1 MRSRHRLLALPFIFV
16 MIVVAWVR
24 FPRTAVI
31 EWNELHQVIDGFGA
45 SAANFLEPLPPE
57 MADFFFA
64 TSGLGLSLLR
74 IQVVPSTGDCKSQ
87 FVPYAEQ
94 CLEVHAGATILKGE
108 LAIARQA
115 AERGVIVWGTPW
127 SPPAT
132 MKSNGSYT
140 NGGRLLPAF
149 YPAWA
154 SSLADF
160 VKLLKSNGVPIY
172 ALSVQNEPDLATN
185 YGSSMFS
192 AQEMHD
198 FVPYLHRALEVR
210 GVENTKI
217 IIAEESHWDFSLT
230 DTAMKD
236 PTIAASVGILAAH
249 GYGSR
254 RIFEPKC
261 YGKHVWQTEDS
272 SQSVVYDGDI
282 KDALSWAIKIHNY
295 LTVAEVNAW
304 HWWSLSDGP
313 KYGNGDDNAALT
325 DIGLNYPK
333 RTYMTGQW
341 SKFVRPGWRRIGV
354 SYHGPLKISAFKAS
368 DGHEFAIVVVNPTG
382 KEVTQAFSL
391 DGFSAQTITAWV
403 TSANLSLAV
412 QPPVQLKGEWLT
424 YRLPPLSITTL
435 SGRALVSNRS

>member
-1 MRSRHRLLALPFIFV
+1 MRLPF
-16 MIVVAWVR
+16 
-24 FPRTAVI
+24 
-31 EWNELHQVIDGFGA
+31 
-45 SAANFLEPLPPE
+45 
-57 MADFFFA
+57 
-64 TSGLGLSLLR
+64 
-74 IQVVPSTGDCKSQ
+74 
-87 FVPYAEQ
+87 
-94 CLEVHAGATILKGE
+94 
-108 LAIARQA
+108 
-115 AERGVIVWGTPW
+115 
-127 SPPAT
+127 
-132 MKSNGSYT
+132 
-140 NGGRLLPAF
+140 
-149 YPAWA
+149 
-154 SSLADF
+154 
-160 VKLLKSNGVPIY
+160 
-172 ALSVQNEPDLATN
+172 
-185 YGSSMFS
+185 
-192 AQEMHD
+192 
-198 FVPYLHRALEVR
+198 
-210 GVENTKI
+210 
-217 IIAEESHWDFSLT
+217 
-230 DTAMKD
+230 
-236 PTIAASVGILAAH
+236 GILAAH